1 MFILGHMLLHKLF
14 INVAI
19 ANIFLQAPALYDL
32 RRLNYNSRK
41 NVKNSDIFPKTKKDL
56 VVLSR
61 Q

>member
-1 MFILGHMLLHKLF
+1 MLLQKLY

-19 ANIFLQAPALYDL
+19 ANIFLLAPARYDL
-32 RRLNYNSRK
+32 RRLNYKQFTEKRE
-41 NVKNSDIFPKTKKDL
+41 KNSDIFPKTKKDL

>member
-1 MFILGHMLLHKLF
+1 MLLDKLY

-19 ANIFLQAPALYDL
+19 ANISLQAPALNDL
-32 RRLNYNSRK
+32 RRLNYK
-41 NVKNSDIFPKTKKDL
+41 QFTENVKNSDIFPKTKKDL